1 MEENE
6 EPLEQQIKALAF
18 QMWIEE
24 GQPSGRDREHLAR
37 AKEALVAH
45 KFRPSS

>member
-1 MEENE
+1 MKKNE
-6 EPLEQQIKALAF
+6 DDVEQQIKARAF

-37 AKEALVAH
+37 AKEELLT
-45 KFRPSS
+45 RRLQ